1 MQPFELKTPASLE
14 DAIKELPSERSYA
27 APQPIAGGQDI
38 LTVMKDDIAAPSTL
52 VEIGHLLSTEIVEE
66 AGGLTMGAGVT
77 IQQIADHAGIRSGFT
92 ALAEAAESV
101 ASPQIRSQATL
112 GGNLNQKPRCPYYRH
127 SAVSCFKKG
136 GNVCLAEFGFN
147 KYSAIL
153 GGGPSYFSHPSD
165 MATALLA
172 LGASVVI
179 QGAGGTRTVPIA
191 EFYVGPEDALDRETV
206 LEAHEIV
213 TSITVPRPASGAK
226 TTYYKFKERASY
238 DFALGAVA
246 ITLRVEGGT
255 IAEAKVALG
264 GVAPQP
270 WHSPETEAALVGK
283 PMNAETWKVAG
294 EAAVADAVPLD
305 MNGYKLHL
313 VKGIL
318 HRALESLA

>member
-14 DAIKELPSERSYA
+14 DAIKELPGERSYA

-38 LTVMKDDIAAPSTL
+38 LTVMKDDIEAPATL
-52 VEIGHLLSTEIVEE
+52 VEIGHLLSTEISETP
-66 AGGLTMGAGVT
+66 GGLTLGAGVT
-77 IQQIADHAGIRSGFT
+77 IQDIADHEGIRAGFT
-92 ALAEAAESV
+92 ALAEAAASV
-101 ASPQIRSQATL
+101 ASPQIRSQGTL

-127 SAVSCFKKG
+127 SAVSCFKRG

-165 MATALLA
+165 LATALMA
-172 LGASVVI
+172 LS
-179 QGAGGTRTVPIA
+179 AGVQILGPGGERTVPIA
-191 EFYVGPEDALDRETV
+191 DFYVGPEEALDRETV

-213 TSITVPRPASGAK
+213 TQITVPRPASGAR
-226 TTYYKFKERASY
+226 TTYYKFKERDSY
-238 DFALGAVA
+238 DFALGAAA
-246 ITLRVEGGT
+246 ISLRVEAGT
-255 IAEAKVALG
+255 IAEARVVLG
-264 GVAPQP
+264 GVAPRP

-283 PMNAETWKVAG
+283 PMKAETWKAAG